1 MISKDKKTPF
11 GMQVFATIVARLT
24 INTAVRMIY
33 PFLPAF
39 SRGIGMPI
47 ETLIRLLS
55 LRSALAMMAPVFG
68 RLSDR
73 YGRRNVMVT
82 AMFVLSA
89 ALAAMALWPGY
100 RMFVAFLFL
109 GIVAQILYQPAHQA
123 YISERVPYEQRGR
136 VLAITE
142 LSWAG
147 AMLIG
152 VPLVGWMLARA
163 PSLEIGLPRP
173 FVALSILGIVSVV
186 MLLKTLSNQSN
197 TIDKSVNAFSHWKI
211 VLSNRNVLAG
221 LMLGVFTAGANESL
235 NVVFA
240 SWLEITFGMALT
252 AMGLATVI
260 IGLADLLGEGG
271 VIAFSDRYG
280 KRRTVGW
287 GIGLSVFS
295 YLALPLLGTSRT
307 GALLGLFFV
316 YLTFEF
322 AVVAILPLMTEL
334 MPMARTSVMSANI
347 AGHFLGRML
356 GALMGG
362 FLLPFG
368 IGASGVAAAVL
379 NVLALV
385 VLLLWVKENK
395 S

>member
-1 MISKDKKTPF
+1 MTSTNNKTPF
-11 GMQVFATIVARLT
+11 GMQIFATIVARLT
-24 INTAVRMIY
+24 INTAVRMLY

-39 SRGIGMPI
+39 SRGIGVPV

-55 LRSALAMMAPVFG
+55 LRSALAMIAPVFG

-73 YGRRNVMVT
+73 YGRRNIMVA

-100 RMFVAFLFL
+100 RIFVALLFL
-109 GIVAQILYQPAHQA
+109 GILAQILYQPAHQA
-123 YISERVPYEQRGR
+123 YISERVPYAQRGR

-142 LSWAG
+142 LAWAG

-163 PSLEIGLPRP
+163 PSPEIGLPRP
-173 FVALSILGIVSVV
+173 FMFLAIFGIVSGVV
-186 MLLKTLSNQSN
+186 LLKTLSNQRN
-197 TIDKSVNAFSHWKI
+197 TVDKPIDMYSHWKT

-240 SWLEITFGMALT
+240 SWLEVSFGVTLT
-252 AMGLATVI
+252 AIGLATVV
-260 IGLADLLGEGG
+260 IGVADLLGEGG

-287 GIGLSVFS
+287 GIGLSVLS
-295 YLALPLLGTSRT
+295 YLALPLLGTSQT
-307 GALLGLFFV
+307 GALLGLFLV

-334 MPMARTSVMSANI
+334 MPVARASVMSANI
-347 AGHFLGRML
+347 AGHSLGRML

-368 IGASGVAAAVL
+368 IGASGIAAAVL
-379 NVLALV
+379 NILALV
-385 VLLLWVKENK
+385 VLLLWVQENK

>member
-1 MISKDKKTPF
+1 M
-11 GMQVFATIVARLT
+11 
-24 INTAVRMIY
+24 
-33 PFLPAF
+33 
-39 SRGIGMPI
+39 
-47 ETLIRLLS
+47 
-55 LRSALAMMAPVFG
+55 
-68 RLSDR
+68 
-73 YGRRNVMVT
+73 
-82 AMFVLSA
+82 
-89 ALAAMALWPGY
+89 
-100 RMFVAFLFL
+100 
-109 GIVAQILYQPAHQA
+109 
-123 YISERVPYEQRGR
+123 
-136 VLAITE
+136 
-142 LSWAG
+142 
-147 AMLIG
+147 
-152 VPLVGWMLARA
+152 
-163 PSLEIGLPRP
+163 
-173 FVALSILGIVSVV
+173 
-186 MLLKTLSNQSN
+186 
-197 TIDKSVNAFSHWKI
+197 
-211 VLSNRNVLAG
+211 LAG
-221 LMLGVFTAGANESL
+221 LLLGVFTAGANESL

-240 SWLEITFGMALT
+240 SWLEVTFGMALT
-252 AMGLATVI
+252 AIGLATVI

-271 VIAFSDRYG
+271 VIAFSDRWG
-280 KRRTVGW
+280 KKRTIGW

-347 AGHFLGRML
+347 AGHSLGRML

>member
-1 MISKDKKTPF
+1 MTIKDKKTPF

-24 INTAVRMIY
+24 INTAVRMLY

-39 SRGIGMPI
+39 SRGIGVPI

-73 YGRRNVMVT
+73 YGRRNIMVT
-82 AMFVLSA
+82 AMVVLSA
-89 ALAAMALWPGY
+89 ALAAVALWPGY
-100 RMFVAFLFL
+100 WIFVAFLLL

-142 LSWAG
+142 LAWAG

-173 FVALSILGIVSVV
+173 FVFLSILGIVSVV
-186 MLLKTLSNQSN
+186 MLSKTLSNHRN
-197 TIDKSVNAFSHWKI
+197 GIDKSVNAFSHWKI
-211 VLSNRNVLAG
+211 VLTNRSVIAG

-240 SWLEITFGMALT
+240 SWLEVTFGMTLT
-252 AMGLATVI
+252 AIGLATVV
-260 IGLADLLGEGG
+260 IGVADLLGEGG

-295 YLALPLLGTSRT
+295 YLALPLLGTSRM

-334 MPMARTSVMSANI
+334 MPEARASVMSANI
-347 AGHFLGRML
+347 AGHSLGRMI

-368 IGASGVAAAVL
+368 IGASGIAAAVL
-379 NVLALV
+379 NVLALL